1 MEKLSPI
8 WFLEQPLDIEHKNY
22 ILLNYLKKKSENLE
36 GDEVLT
42 NLKEISGIVKVL
54 HHFRDKGELPDY
66 VLESLDEDAK
76 NTIKGM
82 NSPDG
87 HLTTGKAEVKEI
99 VESSIEIL
107 YDFSEIFMEIL
118 REEQEKIKIFKLGSR
133 YTQNSESNSS
143 GVLLIRNMITD
154 RIIPYYWRET
164 KMQMEEQEK
173 DVVVMKKINLKSK
186 NFSLSYE
193 YIYHEVLDSIGSLKS
208 FTPSFYVIE
217 IYENFSERSEI
228 FKMAKERF
236 IETLSKIR

>member
-143 GVLLIRNMITD
+143 EFFLL
-154 RIIPYYWRET
+154 ET
-164 KMQMEEQEK
+164 
-173 DVVVMKKINLKSK
+173 
-186 NFSLSYE
+186 
-193 YIYHEVLDSIGSLKS
+193 
-208 FTPSFYVIE
+208 
-217 IYENFSERSEI
+217 
-228 FKMAKERF
+228 
-236 IETLSKIR
+236 

>member
-22 ILLNYLKKKSENLE
+22 VLLDYLKKKSEILE

-42 NLKEISGIVKVL
+42 NLKEISGIIKVL
-54 HHFRDKGELPDY
+54 HHFKDKGELPDY
-66 VLESLDEDAK
+66 ILEDLDQIDKDKIEE
-76 NTIKGM
+76 M
-82 NSPDG
+82 NSPEG
-87 HLTTGKAEVKEI
+87 ELAKGKNEIKEI
-99 VESSIEIL
+99 IDSSISIL

-133 YTQNSESNSS
+133 YSQSSVSKES

-154 RIIPYYWRET
+154 RIIPYYWKET
-164 KMQMEEQEK
+164 KMEMEGVEK
-173 DVVVMKKINLKSK
+173 EVVVMKKINLKSK
-186 NFSLSYE
+186 SFSLSYE
-193 YIYHEVLDSIGSLKS
+193 YIYHEVLDSIGSIKS

-217 IYENFSERSEI
+217 IYENFSEKSEI

-236 IETLSKIR
+236 IETLSRIK

>member
-66 VLESLDEDAK
+66 ILGSLEEEERERIS
-76 NTIKGM
+76 
-82 NSPDG
+82 SPDSPIVSS
-87 HLTTGKAEVKEI
+87 KAEIKEI

-133 YTQNSESNSS
+133 YGQNTVSNSS

-164 KMQMEEQEK
+164 KMQMDEQEK
-173 DVVVMKKINLKSK
+173 EVVVMKKINLRSK

-236 IETLSKIR
+236 IETLSKVK